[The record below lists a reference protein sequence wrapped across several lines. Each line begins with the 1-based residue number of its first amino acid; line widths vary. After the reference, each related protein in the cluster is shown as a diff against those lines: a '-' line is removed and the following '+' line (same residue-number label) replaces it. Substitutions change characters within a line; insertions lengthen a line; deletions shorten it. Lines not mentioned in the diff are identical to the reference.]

1 MIIDVITPYY
11 DITTLLTLRHID
23 AIISLLLIY
32 AITPAIS
39 LFSLTLLLIIDFAG
53 HY

>member
-1 MIIDVITPYY
+1 
-11 DITTLLTLRHID
+11 
-23 AIISLLLIY
+23 LIY

-53 HY
+53 HYW